1 MFNNNNNSEAT
12 NHFAT
17 AHIKGVIDKVYQGK
31 KYGFVTIRVNSPNGS
46 NYDLITVITTDT
58 VNDSFVG
65 TEIEVNATISTFY
78 DSAKKH
84 FDVKFV
90 EKK

>member
-1 MFNNNNNSEAT
+1 MFNNNNNSAVT
-12 NHFAT
+12 NHTAT
-17 AHIKGVIDKVYQGK
+17 AHIKGIVSSVYQGK
-31 KYGFVTIRVNSPNGS
+31 KYGFVTIRVNSLNGS

-58 VNDSFVG
+58 VNESYIG
-65 TEIEVNATISTFY
+65 TDIEVDTTISTFY
-78 DSAKKH
+78 DNKTKR

>member
-1 MFNNNNNSEAT
+1 MFNNNTVANNHT
-12 NHFAT
+12 AT
-17 AHIKGVIDKVYQGK
+17 AHIKGIVSSVYQGK
-31 KYGFVTIRVNSPNGS
+31 KYGFVTIRVNSKNGS
-46 NYDLITVITTDT
+46 NYDLITVITTDK
-58 VNDSFVG
+58 VNDSSVG

-78 DSAKKH
+78 DSKTKR

>member
-12 NHFAT
+12 NHSAT
-17 AHIKGVIDKVYQGK
+17 AHIKGVVDKVYQGK

-58 VNDSFVG
+58 VNDSFVD

-78 DSAKKH
+78 DSKSKR

>member
-1 MFNNNNNSEAT
+1 MFNNNNTAAT
-12 NHFAT
+12 DHTAT
-17 AHIKGVIDKVYQGK
+17 AHIKGIVASVYQGK
-31 KYGFVTIRVNSPNGS
+31 KYGFVTIRVNSKNSS

-58 VNDSFVG
+58 VNDSVVG
-65 TEIEVNATISTFY
+65 IDIEVDTTISTFY
-78 DSAKKH
+78 DSKTKR

>member
-1 MFNNNNNSEAT
+1 MFNNNNNSTT
-12 NHFAT
+12 NHSAT
-17 AHIKGVIDKVYQGK
+17 AHIKGIVSSVFQGK
-31 KYGFVTIRVNSPNGS
+31 KYGFVTIRVNNPNGS

-58 VNDSFVG
+58 VNESFVG
-65 TEIEVNATISTFY
+65 TDIEVDTTISTFY
-78 DSAKKH
+78 DSKTKR